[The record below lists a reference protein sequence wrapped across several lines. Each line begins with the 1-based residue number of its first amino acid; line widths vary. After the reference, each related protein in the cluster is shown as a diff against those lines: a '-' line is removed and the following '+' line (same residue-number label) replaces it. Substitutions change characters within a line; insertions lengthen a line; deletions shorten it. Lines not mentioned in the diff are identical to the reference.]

1 MEFFQ
6 DLMAYEFL
14 QKAFITSIMVGIICG
29 VIGSFIILRGMAL
42 MGECNLARR
51 LTWSCDFL
59 YVRNQFLL
67 WRSCHGCIDI
77 IGNRS
82 HQSKQPD

>member
-42 MGECNLARR
+42 MGEQSRTPSYLELR
-51 LTWSCDFL
+51 FL
-59 YVRNQFLL
+59 I
-67 WRSCHGCIDI
+67 C
-77 IGNRS
+77 
-82 HQSKQPD
+82 